1 MIVLPVVAGLGALGA
16 AYWKVKSRPAKLT
29 AQRKKI
35 YTEALKS
42 LKDPAKLRKLAG
54 EFEKEGLKH
63 EASMLRKRADLRA
76 KPPAQKEAHV
86 EAFRKG
92 MQSKDP
98 QAVNK
103 LAAAFD
109 KKGALSAASK
119 LKKYAMG
126 LVNPSTTA

>member
-1 MIVLPVVAGLGALGA
+1 MLVVPIVVGAGALGA
-16 AYWKVKSRPAKLT
+16 AYWRVKSRRPKLT
-29 AQRKKI
+29 PQRRKI

-42 LKDPAKLRKLAG
+42 LKDPAKLRKLAD

-76 KPPAQKEAHV
+76 KPPAVKEAHLD
-86 EAFRKG
+86 AFKKG

-98 QAVNK
+98 KAVEK
-103 LAAAFD
+103 LANAFAS
-109 KKGALSAASK
+109 KGALTSAAK

-126 LVNPSTTA
+126 LVNPSTKT